1 MLKHKNLRNIGV
13 ATSFGKI
20 TFDSEGLSDDLTEE
34 QQKELGKLHNFEYL
48 SEEDLKEKM
57 EDEMDLKR
65 IKEYEADLK
74 EGKIETYTYDEVVEE
89 LEEEE
94 SEEVEEFEEGEVVEE
109 EESEEVEEVV
119 EVKEYGDITLAKIK
133 EELTDLGVDYNEKGT
148 KKELYEVYKEELTK

>member
-48 SEEDLKEKM
+48 SEEDLKE
-57 EDEMDLKR
+57 EEEEEEVEEYLTEM
-65 IKEYEADLK
+65 
-74 EGKIETYTYDEVVEE
+74 EE
-89 LEEEE
+89 LEEELE
-94 SEEVEEFEEGEVVEE
+94 ETEEVEEYLEEMDELE
-109 EESEEVEEVV
+109 EEVEET

-148 KKELYEVYKEELTK
+148 KKELYEVYTEELTK

>member
-34 QQKELGKLHNFEYL
+34 QQKELGRLHNFEYL
-48 SEEDLKEKM
+48 SEEDLKEKT

-65 IKEYEADLK
+65 IKEYETDLK

-94 SEEVEEFEEGEVVEE
+94 SEEVVEELEE
-109 EESEEVEEVV
+109 EESEEVVEE

-148 KKELYEVYKEELTK
+148 KKELYEVYTEELTK

>member
-34 QQKELGKLHNFEYL
+34 QQKELGRLHNFEYL
-48 SEEDLKEKM
+48 SEEDLKEKT

-65 IKEYEADLK
+65 IKEYETDLK

-94 SEEVEEFEEGEVVEE
+94 SEEVVVEE
-109 EESEEVEEVV
+109 EEEVVEE

-148 KKELYEVYKEELTK
+148 KKELYEVYTEEVSNSLL